1 MTEIILGV
9 IIVILLAERAY
20 RDRLDRAERK
30 TFVHAL
36 KAKNAY
42 EMKELTVAERA
53 KPESLATP
61 PVDQEFTH
69 ESDVPDYVWEKAI
82 KQEILTEE
90 EEEKENG

>member
-9 IIVILLAERAY
+9 IICVLIGERVY

-36 KAKNAY
+36 KSKNAY

-53 KPESLATP
+53 KPEDLAAP
-61 PVDQEFTH
+61 SEPEFVH
-69 ESDVPDYVWEKAI
+69 ESDAPDYMWEKAI
-82 KQEILTEE
+82 KQEIAEE
-90 EEEKENG
+90 EEEENGR